1 MRANPEPTVTGI
13 APATLSQGTTTPV
26 TVTGTHFLSGAQL
39 VIDGGGVTVA
49 NVNVVN
55 ETQITADVT
64 VAGDATLSAR
74 NVFVELPGTA
84 PAPAISAV
92 GMCGA
97 CVTVN

>member
-1 MRANPEPTVTGI
+1 
-13 APATLSQGTTTPV
+13 
-26 TVTGTHFLSGAQL
+26 
-39 VIDGGGVTVA
+39 
-49 NVNVVN
+49 VNVVN

-64 VAGDATLSAR
+64 VAGDATLSTR

-92 GMCGA
+92 GMCSA